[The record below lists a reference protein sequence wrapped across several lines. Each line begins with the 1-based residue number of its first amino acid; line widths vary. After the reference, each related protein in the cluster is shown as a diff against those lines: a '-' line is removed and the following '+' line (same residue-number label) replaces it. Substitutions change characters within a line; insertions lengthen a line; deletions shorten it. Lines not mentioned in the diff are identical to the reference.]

1 MEQELTLHALKPLL
15 LQSDAENCSD
25 ALFLKKLF
33 YNIIDESVMQKK
45 LICKSASSLKAF
57 MQGNRR
63 RNRQQKRTY
72 ANYHGTK
79 LLKEIFEIKERKQ
92 LFQNETLH
100 QLAYNIDTMM
110 AEAKISDW
118 RAVQISIFKMLN
130 AKMVYGSELLDD
142 IKELYKQNKIS
153 RIIAVIVLISIFQE
167 TISDVFCWLTPKTDI
182 CETIPAIRN
191 AAMQMLH
198 HAAEEQGRM
207 LAFQSVSHK
216 IDMPGIGNLLST
228 ALGVQNYHIDSILV
242 ENEQHN
248 RESLRALFSNPP
260 YPNIM
265 LTGTGGAGKTFLLLD
280 LGEFLLQKNR
290 SLIPIYI
297 PLNLLNYNAIGKQ
310 ESPILHHFYQ
320 ILSEEKQRSYE
331 QFLSL
336 LQTESDVY
344 FFFLLDGYNEISSE
358 TAKNQLLLEIKEM
371 KRNYP
376 AIRFLITSRNNLADC
391 FSTGGELPF
400 LCKRVNP
407 LQDAQIQDFF
417 KQLFGTERAEQEWQ
431 TLTHSNCMDI
441 LRSPMALAMYAYTLK
456 KDVIPTAPLPHRLPE
471 TTGELIC
478 NFIEQ
483 VKRTPTLNG
492 TSEEREQT
500 NFAMQMLYYIA
511 YCMTRNGSFR
521 MDEFSIRNAIQD
533 AIAFYKTYSPH
544 PMPDTFAATFWEI
557 EHKMGF
563 LIEPQHADQDFRFY
577 HQNFRDYFYANFL
590 LEIIQTAIWMQQYS
604 ASSQS
609 AGQLLC
615 RFFSELIPEEI
626 LQFLGES
633 TLERLYLP
641 GQPRMNDPQGSLLE
655 QALQILS
662 ELPANS
668 AVQKSIEQLIFAV
681 KQTRHQNLSTF
692 RFNDLHLETV
702 NLNGI
707 RLYDFQCNTLH
718 TADFSGSFLNA
729 YTFQPL
735 GHSAAVHTFCT
746 IQNNVLSISGSGI
759 WCYNNRTRQFR
770 FLSAYNGTYVST
782 SVSVPQHRLLLMGDK
797 NGNLSFWSVSFQ
809 DKLLSIQQQP
819 ERTISLG
826 NVIQHLLYD
835 TAQDCCFAAIKGEG
849 IWRIPLLHPENRKF
863 VPYPEHCRNFR
874 KYRLAAVEDVL
885 IFSCGKT
892 LYQIPMHAESFC
904 SEQIQPFLTV
914 STQAPEPDDAFI
926 YDFKVLSHLHQPCF
940 LINLRGKSRSVVLL
954 ATPNGNL
961 EIQRKEHTD
970 TFNGFNDLILSP
982 DASKFC
988 ICNKVYGNQEPCI
1001 SEVLLS
1007 IFEKDIIC
1015 KPYYGKQNF
1024 EIETAC
1030 YLDSDSIMLSSL
1042 DRSLQ
1047 IINTRTETIC
1057 CQFLGYD
1064 AGIHSLFPVN
1074 ENTLY
1079 TSSYD
1084 GTLHQLSRESWF
1096 TGSWHC
1102 VRAIPA
1108 HNNWVHQVK
1117 QFSIDGVPVLASCSH
1132 DHTIRIWNA
1141 KTETCICTISMPY
1154 LVIAVGFF
1162 PDGTVVGV
1170 TRNGMIGHYR
1180 IDLNHQQAETLSLLD
1195 LHQIPECSFA
1205 RTRKLCMRKKADGT
1219 WLLFLLVWT
1228 ANHTTVVYQLT
1239 ENDQQELQLN
1249 RCCSMDELV
1258 TENVILRDVDVA
1270 FLKDGHTRC
1279 ALFCGSP
1286 YQQYQNN
1293 FFALQTD
1300 QNQQYLYRPEA
1311 DTPISVSRHD
1321 ALDNYNGVTAGL
1333 FLSYQG
1339 ELYAAIATYSYQIII
1354 FAVREV
1360 TNAKI
1365 ILKCVHDTPILDL
1378 QTAGNTL
1385 FAAGANG
1392 KVFQWNLA
1400 QLLPV
1405 SDTEKPLIFH
1415 SQPENII
1422 FENVSGFFMNHVRFA
1437 DSHTDWNEDFRK
1449 KIEQYAENS

>member
-1 MEQELTLHALKPLL
+1 MEQELTLHTLKPLL

-33 YNIIDESVMQKK
+33 YHIVDESVIQKK
-45 LICKSASSLKAF
+45 LICKSTSSLKAF

-72 ANYHGTK
+72 ANYHGTE
-79 LLKEIFEIKERKQ
+79 LLKKTFQLEDRDQ

-130 AKMVYGSELLDD
+130 EEMVYGSDMLND
-142 IKELYKQNKIS
+142 IKELYRQNKIS
-153 RIIAVIVLISIFQE
+153 RIIAVVVLIAIFQE
-167 TISDVFCWLTPKTDI
+167 TISDVFCWLTPKNLG
-182 CETIPAIRN
+182 EMVPAIQK
-191 AAMQMLH
+191 AAIQMLH
-198 HAAEEQGRM
+198 QAAEEQGRM
-207 LAFQSVSHK
+207 LAFHSVSHK

-228 ALGVQNYHIDSILV
+228 ALGVQNHHIDSILV
-242 ENEQHN
+242 ESEQN
-248 RESLRALFSNPP
+248 NCESLRTLFSNSP

-280 LGEFLLQKNR
+280 LGESLLRENS

-297 PLNLLNYNAIGKQ
+297 PLNLLNYNTIGKQ

-320 ILSEEKQRSYE
+320 ILSEEKQLPYE
-331 QFLSL
+331 QFLSM
-336 LQTESDVY
+336 LQAESDV
-344 FFFLLDGYNEISSE
+344 FLFFLLDGYNEISSE

-371 KRNYP
+371 KRKYP

-407 LQDAQIQDFF
+407 LQDTQIQDFF

-521 MDEFSIRNAIQD
+521 MDEFSMRNTVQD

-604 ASSQS
+604 TPSQS

-615 RFFSELIPEEI
+615 RFFSEPIPEEI

-759 WCYNNRTRQFR
+759 WCYNNQTQQFR

-782 SVSVPQHRLLLMGDK
+782 SVSVPQHRLLLIGDK

-819 ERTISLG
+819 ERTISL
-826 NVIQHLLYD
+826 NNTIQHLLYD
-835 TAQDCCFAAIKGEG
+835 AAQDCCFAAIKREG

-892 LYQIPMHAESFC
+892 LYQIPMHAETFC

-926 YDFKVLSHLHQPCF
+926 YDFKVLSYLHQPCF

-982 DASKFC
+982 DASC
-988 ICNKVYGNQEPCI
+988 ICNKVYGNREPCI

-1007 IFEKDIIC
+1007 IFEKEIIC

-1030 YLDSDSIMLSSL
+1030 YLDSNSIMLSSL

-1170 TRNGMIGHYR
+1170 TRNGIIGHYR
-1180 IDLNHQQAETLSLLD
+1180 IDLNHQQAETLSLFELQQM
-1195 LHQIPECSFA
+1195 LECSFA

-1286 YQQYQNN
+1286 YQQFQNN

-1354 FAVREV
+1354 FAVRAV

-1415 SQPENII
+1415 SQPENVI
-1422 FENVSGFFMNHVRFA
+1422 FENISGFFMNHVRFA
-1437 DSHTDWNEDFRK
+1437 DSHTDWSEDFRK